1 MRNDDIVLIQRIL
14 AGDAIAFEHLVRK
27 YQKQVHTLAW
37 RKVRDFHIAEDITQ
51 ETFLQVYQKLET
63 LEDPTRFPGWLYV
76 IADRLCIAWLRRNQR
91 QTEPLEDTDISE
103 VETEVYSRYV
113 ATEHAKTFDEA
124 RRDLVEELLAKLKEG
139 NRTVITLHYLE
150 GMTYSEMS
158 DFLGVSKNTI
168 KSRLRRARQQLRQYE
183 FMVPEALDIT
193 IEAEHRSQRHLG
205 GGFGMKLTFERDE
218 LLYPLQMLR
227 GVASEQDTSPMP
239 SNVLIRAKGNT
250 VECMVTD
257 MEIGIRRKVE
267 GTVREEGT
275 ITVSAEKLG
284 DIVEGWPTE
293 KPIDMATTTD
303 GRVEITC
310 GNDLYKI
317 IELADEEFPQFP
329 SIDEG
334 ALAIDGKT
342 LRSVLHKTEFA
353 ASTEK
358 ARQTCLNGLYFNLFE
373 DRTEVVGCDG
383 KQLAVAYCEPFGLSE
398 DTDGFIVPL
407 KAVKEIGR
415 TFADSSEVRISRV
428 ANQILFADAR
438 ATLTAQLVDA
448 EYPKYEK
455 IIPESPKMHAVVQKE
470 PILHATRQISLV
482 SDPKTFKICLEIDE
496 QQIRVS
502 AETPEIDEA
511 YETLAVESSTGSIRI
526 GFDARLLI
534 EALTHIGTESLVL
547 EFSGEL
553 EPVILKPIGEEGH
566 ICLIMPML
574 LKS

>member
-14 AGDAIAFEHLVRK
+14 AGDAIAFERLVGK

-76 IADRLCIAWLRRNQR
+76 IADRLCIAWFRRNQR
-91 QTEPLEDTDISE
+91 HTEPLEDTDISE
-103 VETEVYSRYV
+103 VETEVYSRFV
-113 ATEHAKTFDEA
+113 AAEHAKTFADA

-168 KSRLRRARQQLRQYE
+168 KSRLRRARQQLKKYE

-193 IEAEHRSQRHLG
+193 IEAEHCSQKHLN
-205 GGFGMKLTFERDE
+205 GGFGMKLTFQKDD

-250 VECMVTD
+250 VECMATD

-293 KPIDMATTTD
+293 KPIDLATTTD

-317 IELADEEFPQFP
+317 VELADEEFPQLP

-358 ARQTCLNGLYFNLFE
+358 ARRTFLNGLYFNLFE

-383 KQLAVAYCEPFGLSE
+383 KQLAIAYCEPFGLSE

-438 ATLTAQLVDA
+438 ATLTA
-448 EYPKYEK
+448 
-455 IIPESPKMHAVVQKE
+455 
-470 PILHATRQISLV
+470 
-482 SDPKTFKICLEIDE
+482 
-496 QQIRVS
+496 RV
-502 AETPEIDEA
+502 
-511 YETLAVESSTGSIRI
+511 GR
-526 GFDARLLI
+526 R
-534 EALTHIGTESLVL
+534 
-547 EFSGEL
+547 
-553 EPVILKPIGEEGH
+553 
-566 ICLIMPML
+566 
-574 LKS
+574 

>member
-51 ETFLQVYQKLET
+51 EIFLQVYQKLET

-91 QTEPLEDTDISE
+91 HTEPLEDTDISE
-103 VETEVYSRYV
+103 VETEVYSRYI
-113 ATEHAKTFDEA
+113 AMEHAETFAEA

-150 GMTYSEMS
+150 GMTYSEIS
-158 DFLGVSKNTI
+158 NFLGVSENTI
-168 KSRLRRARQQLRQYE
+168 KSRLRRARQQLKKYE

-358 ARQTCLNGLYFNLFE
+358 ARRTFLNGLYFNLFE

-534 EALTHIGTESLVL
+534 EALTHIGTESLGPGVL
-547 EFSGEL
+547 R
-553 EPVILKPIGEEGH
+553 
-566 ICLIMPML
+566 
-574 LKS
+574 

>member
-1 MRNDDIVLIQRIL
+1 MRNDDITLIQRIL
-14 AGDAIAFEHLVRK
+14 AGDAIAFERLVGK

-63 LEDPTRFPGWLYV
+63 LEDPTRFPRWLYV
-76 IADRLCIAWLRRNQR
+76 IADRLCIAWLRRNR
-91 QTEPLEDTDISE
+91 RHTEPLEDTDISE
-103 VETEVYSRYV
+103 IETEAYSRYV
-113 ATEHAKTFDEA
+113 ATEHAKTFADA

-150 GMTYSEMS
+150 GMTYAEISN
-158 DFLGVSKNTI
+158 FLGVSENTI
-168 KSRLRRARQQLRQYE
+168 KSRLRRARQQLKKYE

-205 GGFGMKLTFERDE
+205 GGFGMKLTFQKDD

-250 VECMVTD
+250 VECMATD
-257 MEIGIRRKVE
+257 MEIGIRMKVE

-317 IELADEEFPQFP
+317 VELADEEFPQFP

-358 ARQTCLNGLYFNLFE
+358 ARRTFLNGLYFNLFE

-428 ANQILFADAR
+428 ANQILFADER
-438 ATLTAQLVDA
+438 ATLTTQLVDA

-455 IIPESPKMHAVVQKE
+455 IIPESPKMHAVVQKV
-470 PILHATRQISLV
+470 PILHATRQMAAL

-502 AETPEIDEA
+502 PETPDTDET

-534 EALTHIGTESLVL
+534 EALTHIGTTSLAL
-547 EFSGEL
+547 EFSSAL
-553 EPVILKPIGEEGH
+553 DPVIVKPVGEERH
-566 ICLIMPML
+566 ICLIMPMCL
-574 LKS
+574 ES

>member
-14 AGDAIAFEHLVRK
+14 AGDAIAFERLVGK

-91 QTEPLEDTDISE
+91 HTEPLEDTDISE
-103 VETEVYSRYV
+103 LETEAYSRYV

-358 ARQTCLNGLYFNLFE
+358 ARRTFLNGLYFNLFE

-502 AETPEIDEA
+502 AETPETDEA

-526 GFDARLLI
+526 GLDARLLI
-534 EALTHIGTESLVL
+534 ETLMHIGTESLVL

-553 EPVILKPIGEEGH
+553 DPVIVKPIDEEGH

>member
-1 MRNDDIVLIQRIL
+1 MRNDNVVLIQRIL
-14 AGDAIAFEHLVRK
+14 AGDAIAFERLVRK

-37 RKVRDFHIAEDITQ
+37 RKIGDFHIAEDITQ
-51 ETFLQVYQKLET
+51 EIFLQVYQKLET
-63 LEDPTRFPGWLYV
+63 LEDPTRFPRWLYV

-91 QTEPLEDTDISE
+91 HTEPLEDTDISE
-103 VETEVYSRYV
+103 VETEAYSRYV

-150 GMTYSEMS
+150 GMTYAEMS

-250 VECMVTD
+250 VECMATD

-317 IELADEEFPQFP
+317 VELADEEFPQLP

-358 ARQTCLNGLYFNLFE
+358 ARRTFLNGLYFNLFE

-428 ANQILFADAR
+428 ANQILFADER

-455 IIPESPKMHAVVQKE
+455 IIPESPKMHAVVQK
-470 PILHATRQISLV
+470 AAYFACDA
-482 SDPKTFKICLEIDE
+482 SDFSIG
-496 QQIRVS
+496 IRS
-502 AETPEIDEA
+502 EN
-511 YETLAVESSTGSIRI
+511 L
-526 GFDARLLI
+526 
-534 EALTHIGTESLVL
+534 
-547 EFSGEL
+547 
-553 EPVILKPIGEEGH
+553 
-566 ICLIMPML
+566 
-574 LKS
+574 

>member
-1 MRNDDIVLIQRIL
+1 MKNDDIVLIQRIL
-14 AGDAIAFEHLVRK
+14 AGDAIAFECLVRK

-37 RKVRDFHIAEDITQ
+37 RKIGDFHIAEDITQ
-51 ETFLQVYQKLET
+51 EIFLQVYQKLET
-63 LEDPTRFPGWLYV
+63 LEDPTRFPRWLYV

-91 QTEPLEDTDISE
+91 HTEPLEDTDISE
-103 VETEVYSRYV
+103 VETEAYSRYV
-113 ATEHAKTFDEA
+113 ATEHAKTFDKA

-150 GMTYSEMS
+150 GMTYAEMS

-205 GGFGMKLTFERDE
+205 GGFGMKLTFQRDE

-250 VECMVTD
+250 VECMATD

-293 KPIDMATTTD
+293 KPIDMATTAD

-317 IELADEEFPQFP
+317 VELADEEFPQLP

-358 ARQTCLNGLYFNLFE
+358 ARRTFLNGLYFNLFE

-428 ANQILFADAR
+428 ANQILFADER

-470 PILHATRQISLV
+470 PILHATRQISAF

-496 QQIRVS
+496 QQIRIS
-502 AETPEIDEA
+502 PETPETDEM

-534 EALTHIGTESLVL
+534 EALTHIGTTSLAL
-547 EFSGEL
+547 EFSSAL
-553 EPVILKPIGEEGH
+553 DPVIVKPVGEEGH
-566 ICLIMPML
+566 ICLIMPMCL
-574 LKS
+574 ES